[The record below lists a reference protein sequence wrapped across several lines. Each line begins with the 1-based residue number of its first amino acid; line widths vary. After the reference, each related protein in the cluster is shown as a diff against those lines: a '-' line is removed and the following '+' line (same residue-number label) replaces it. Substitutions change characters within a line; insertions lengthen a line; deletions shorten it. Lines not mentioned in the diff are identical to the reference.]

1 MTGRPAS
8 RRHASC
14 HAVSK
19 APCRERCFCILIV
32 DQMRGPNGLLFD
44 CNRHR
49 FSSPSSP
56 PQGNPKNHPPPKVLW
71 FGYARSGER
80 FPGSPGQ
87 KDDAHSTKPTLVKIE
102 IPLPILSAPIALSRT
117 VAHRYA
123 RIDPMGAERLR
134 LSGFDGDSSA
144 VRSVS
149 SLSHQRVRGLALS
162 PAFCARTANSMPC
175 WVLAIESKPAI
186 FFRLNRLKMF

>member
-1 MTGRPAS
+1 MVYSLTAIDTGSPA
-8 RRHASC
+8 
-14 HAVSK
+14 
-19 APCRERCFCILIV
+19 
-32 DQMRGPNGLLFD
+32 
-44 CNRHR
+44 
-49 FSSPSSP
+49 
-56 PQGNPKNHPPPKVLW
+56 PPPLPKETQRITPRPRS
-71 FGYARSGER
+71 FGLDTHDLANA
-80 FPGSPGQ
+80 FPGSPCQ

-117 VAHRYA
+117 VAHRCA